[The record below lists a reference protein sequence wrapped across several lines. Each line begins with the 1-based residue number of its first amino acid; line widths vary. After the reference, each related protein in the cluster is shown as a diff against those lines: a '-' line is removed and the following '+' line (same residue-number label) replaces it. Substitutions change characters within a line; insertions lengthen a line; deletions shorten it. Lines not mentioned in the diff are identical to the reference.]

1 MRHFAN
7 AGTSQSAAWCSG
19 DRVEFAERELE
30 VRTLRTALDECRNGA
45 ARIVL
50 IEGAAGCGKSE
61 LVDTLAEWTD
71 TGDEV
76 ALRAYC
82 SPTERALPLGLMRQ
96 LTGDAPAGALPEA
109 SATPDGQPQVS
120 AMREFQAALER
131 LGATTPVIIS
141 VDDVHHAD
149 SASLRYLQHIVRHCR
164 STRML
169 LVLTTPLHQ
178 EGQDAAFGT
187 ELLRSRNV
195 RRIRLRRLSP
205 EGCRRVA
212 AGSHGPTPREA
223 LSGELHAISG
233 GNPLLLRALLEE
245 YRSAPTGTDAFRPE
259 QGGLFGQA
267 VLTCLRHSGPHML
280 DLGAALAV
288 LGDSYTPERAG
299 RLLGVPAF
307 AAAQSVASL
316 SASGILNGHRFPHPH
331 TKTAILDQVP
341 ADVLAGLHLRTA
353 ELLHLES
360 ESVTQVAG
368 HLLAAAQLGRS
379 LTAVPWAV
387 DVLREATEDL
397 LAHGE
402 SVRATKALELAHEL
416 SRDEQQRADIKT
428 RLAAVTWRVN
438 PGRAEKHLS
447 APLAVLRSGRLAAE
461 RLAPLAELLTSQGRI
476 AEAAEVMS
484 MILSDTAASGAGAPA
499 GTGYGR
505 RPAEAAGTSGVRIE
519 NPGEPGGGRPADTET
534 SAETT
539 AAERFLRTTVLTDET
554 LEPVMRALRSLSY
567 FGQPERAAAC
577 CRELIAEAERQK
589 APAWQALFSS
599 ALAAVLLRLSDLHA
613 AEEYAR
619 RALDCLPEQS
629 SSAFIGSPT
638 ATLIRARTLMGD
650 HAAVARQLHQPVA
663 DTLFKSTHGLSYLRA
678 RGLYLMATH
687 QLQAAL
693 GDFLEAGRLAK
704 SWGVDRPAVLPWRTD
719 AADALF
725 RLGETQRAK
734 ALVEQQFADPDA
746 RRPWVRGISLRLRAV
761 TSDPRQQLALLNQSV
776 DELSRSGDRV
786 ELARSLAALGRSLR
800 AVAEPARA
808 DAVIRRAWNLAREC
822 GAESL
827 CEEICPELGPED
839 GTHRRGAPEEYR
851 SDLDTKLSD
860 SERRVATLA
869 ASGYTNRE
877 ISLKLHITVSTV
889 EQHLTRVYR
898 KLNITRR
905 QDLPVDLHLAVST
918 AEAV

>member
-1 MRHFAN
+1 M
-7 AGTSQSAAWCSG
+7 
-19 DRVEFAERELE
+19 EFAEREPEL
-30 VRTLRTALDECRNGA
+30 RALRTALGECRSGA

-61 LVDTLAEWTD
+61 LIDTLAEWTGE
-71 TGDEV
+71 GDDLE
-76 ALRAYC
+76 LRAFG
-82 SPTERALPLGLMRQ
+82 SPTERELPLGLMRQ
-96 LTGDAPAGALPEA
+96 LTGDAPAGALPEVSTA
-109 SATPDGQPQVS
+109 PDGQPQVS

-131 LGATTPVIIS
+131 LSADTPLVIT

-149 SASLRYLQHIVRHCR
+149 SASLRYLQHIVRHGR

-178 EGQDAAFGT
+178 DGQDASFGT

-195 RRIRLRRLSP
+195 RRLRLRRLSP
-205 EGCRRVA
+205 EGCVRVA
-212 AGSHGPTPREA
+212 AGFQGPTPREA

-245 YRSAPTGTDAFRPE
+245 YRSAPAGTDTFRPE

-267 VLTCLRHSGPHML
+267 VLTCLRHSGPHMM

-288 LGDSYTPERAG
+288 LGEAYTPERAG

-316 SASGILNGHRFPHPH
+316 SASGILDGHRFPHPH
-331 TKTAILDQVP
+331 TKTAVLDQVP

-353 ELLHLES
+353 ELLHPEGR
-360 ESVTQVAG
+360 SVTQVAG
-368 HLLAAAQLGRS
+368 HLLAAAQLGGS
-379 LTAVPWAV
+379 LTGVPWAV

-397 LAHGE
+397 LTHGDPA
-402 SVRATKALELAHEL
+402 RATETLELAHEL

-484 MILSDTAASGAGAPA
+484 MILTETAAGGSGGQEGTANGSRPAGAP
-499 GTGYGR
+499 GT
-505 RPAEAAGTSGVRIE
+505 PGVRAE
-519 NPGEPGGGRPADTET
+519 HPRGPGGGRPAAEPED
-534 SAETT
+534 SAETN
-539 AAERFLRTTVLTDET
+539 AAERLLRTTVLTDGT
-554 LEPVMRALRSLSY
+554 LEPVMRALRSLTY
-567 FGQPERAAAC
+567 FGHPERAAVC
-577 CRELIAEAERQK
+577 CRELITEAERQK

-599 ALAAVLLRLSDLHA
+599 VLAAVLLRMSDLHA

-619 RALDCLPEQS
+619 RSLDCLPEQS
-629 SSAFIGSPT
+629 SSAFIGSPV
-638 ATLIRARTLMGD
+638 AILIRARTLMGD
-650 HAAVARQLHQPVA
+650 HASVARQLHQPVA
-663 DTLFKSTHGLSYLRA
+663 ETLFKSTHGLAYLRA
-678 RGLYLMATH
+678 RGLYLTATH
-687 QLQAAL
+687 QLHAAL
-693 GDFLEAGRLAK
+693 GDFMEAGRLAK
-704 SWGVDRPAVLPWRTD
+704 SWGVDRPAMLPWRTD
-719 AADALF
+719 AADVLF

-786 ELARSLAALGRSLR
+786 ELARSLAALGRALR

-822 GAESL
+822 GAEPL
-827 CEEICPELGPED
+827 CEEISPELGPED
-839 GTHRRGAPEEYR
+839 RMRRGGSPEEYR

-877 ISLKLHITVSTV
+877 VSLKLHITVSTV

-918 AEAV
+918 AERV

>member
-1 MRHFAN
+1 M
-7 AGTSQSAAWCSG
+7 GSG
-19 DRVEFAERELE
+19 DTVDFAERELE
-30 VRTLRTALDECRNGA
+30 VRALRTALGECRGGA
-45 ARIVL
+45 TRIVV

-61 LVDTLAEWTD
+61 LIDSLAEWAD
-71 TGDEV
+71 ADDLV
-76 ALRAYC
+76 LRAFG
-82 SPTERALPLGLMRQ
+82 SPTERDLPLGLMRQ
-96 LTGDAPAGALPEA
+96 LTGDAPAGSLPEF
-109 SATPDGQPQVS
+109 SAAPDGEPQVS
-120 AMREFQAALER
+120 AMREFQAALE
-131 LGATTPVIIS
+131 LLSATMPVVIS

-149 SASLRYLQHIVRHCR
+149 SASLRYLQHIVRHSR

-178 EGQDAAFGT
+178 DSQDASFGT

-195 RRIRLRRLSP
+195 RRIRLRRLTP

-212 AGSHGPTPREA
+212 ATSPGPTPREA

-245 YRSAPTGTDAFRPE
+245 YRSAPATTDDFRPE

-267 VLTCLRHSGPHML
+267 VLTCLRHSGPRML

-288 LGDSYTPERAG
+288 LGDAYTPERAG

-307 AAAQSVASL
+307 TAAQSVASL
-316 SASGILNGHRFPHPH
+316 SASGILSGHRFPHPH
-331 TKTAILDQVP
+331 TQTAVLDQVP
-341 ADVLAGLHLRTA
+341 ADVLAGLHLRTG
-353 ELLHLES
+353 ELLHAEG
-360 ESVTQVAG
+360 ESVTRISG
-368 HLLAAAQLGRS
+368 HLLTAAQLGGS
-379 LTAVPWAV
+379 LIALPWAV
-387 DVLREATEDL
+387 DVLREAAEDL
-397 LAHGE
+397 LTHSDPA
-402 SVRATKALELAHEL
+402 RATQALELAHEL

-447 APLAVLRSGRLAAE
+447 APLAVLRAGRLAAE
-461 RLAPLAELLTSQGRI
+461 RLAPLAELLTCQGRV
-476 AEAAEVMS
+476 AEAGEVMS
-484 MILSDTAASGAGAPA
+484 RILRETVAGSTGGQDRNGFGPRPDEDSGVTGTRTENPPGPGEGRLAPGAGSS
-499 GTGYGR
+499 T
-505 RPAEAAGTSGVRIE
+505 
-519 NPGEPGGGRPADTET
+519 
-534 SAETT
+534 ETT
-539 AAERFLRTTVLTDET
+539 AAERFLRTTVLTEDT
-554 LEPVMRALRSLSY
+554 LEPVMRALRSLAY
-567 FGQPERAAAC
+567 FGHPEQAAAC
-577 CRELIAEAERQK
+577 CRELISEAERQK

-599 ALAAVLLRLSDLHA
+599 ALAAVLLRLSDLHS
-613 AEEYAR
+613 AEEYAC

-650 HAAVARQLHQPVA
+650 HAAVARQLHQPVS
-663 DTLFKSTHGLSYLRA
+663 DTLFKSTHGLAYLRA

-687 QLQAAL
+687 QLHAAL
-693 GDFLEAGRLAK
+693 GDFLEAGRLAR

-719 AADALF
+719 AADVLF
-725 RLGETQRAK
+725 RLGETQRART
-734 ALVEQQFADPDA
+734 LVEQQFADPDA

-761 TSDPRQQLALLNQSV
+761 TSDPRQRLTLLNQSV

-786 ELARSLAALGRSLR
+786 ELARSLAELGRALR
-800 AVAEPARA
+800 AVGEPARA
-808 DAVIRRAWNLAREC
+808 DSVIRRAWSLAREC
-822 GAESL
+822 GAETL
-827 CEEICPELGPED
+827 CEEFSPELGPED
-839 GTHRRGAPEEYR
+839 RMRRRGAPEEFR

>member
-1 MRHFAN
+1 M
-7 AGTSQSAAWCSG
+7 
-19 DRVEFAERELE
+19 EFAEREPE
-30 VRTLRTALDECRNGA
+30 VQILRTALGESRGGA

-61 LVDTLAEWTD
+61 LVDTLAEWTEA
-71 TGDEV
+71 GDDLS
-76 ALRAYC
+76 LRAFG
-82 SPTERALPLGLMRQ
+82 SPTERELPLGLMRQ
-96 LTGDAPAGALPEA
+96 LTGDAPAGALPEVSTA
-109 SATPDGQPQVS
+109 PDGQPQVS

-131 LGATTPVIIS
+131 LSAATPLVIS

-178 EGQDAAFGT
+178 DGQDASFGT

-245 YRSAPTGTDAFRPE
+245 YRSAPAGTDSFLPE

-267 VLTCLRHSGPHML
+267 VLTCLRHNGPHML

-288 LGDSYTPERAG
+288 LGDAYTPERAG

-316 SASGILNGHRFPHPH
+316 SASGILDGHRFPHPH
-331 TKTAILDQVP
+331 TERAILDQVP
-341 ADVLAGLHLRTA
+341 ADRLAGLHLRTA
-353 ELLHLES
+353 ELLHLEG
-360 ESVTQVAG
+360 ESVTDVAR
-368 HLLAAAQLGRS
+368 HLLAATHMGGS
-379 LTAVPWAV
+379 LNAAPWAV
-387 DVLREATEDL
+387 DVLREAAEDL
-397 LAHGE
+397 LTRSDPA
-402 SVRATKALELAHEL
+402 RATEALELAHEL
-416 SRDEQQRADIKT
+416 SLDEQQRADIKT

-447 APLAVLRSGRLAAE
+447 APLAVLRSGRLAVE
-461 RLAPLAELLTSQGRI
+461 RLAPLAGLLTSQGRI

-484 MILSDTAASGAGAPA
+484 MILRETVAGGAGGHEGSGHGPRPDEMPSAP
-499 GTGYGR
+499 
-505 RPAEAAGTSGVRIE
+505 VMRIE
-519 NPGEPGGGRPADTET
+519 NPRGPGEGRPSPGTEE
-534 SAETT
+534 SAEATV
-539 AAERFLRTTVLTDET
+539 AERFLRTTVLTDET

-567 FGQPERAAAC
+567 FGHPERAAAC
-577 CRELIAEAERQK
+577 CRELIAEAERQN

-650 HAAVARQLHQPVA
+650 HATVARQLHQPVA

-687 QLQAAL
+687 QLHAAL

-704 SWGVDRPAVLPWRTD
+704 SWGVDRPAILPWRTD
-719 AADALF
+719 AADVLF

-776 DELSRSGDRV
+776 EELSRSGDRV
-786 ELARSLAALGRSLR
+786 ELARSLVALGRSLR
-800 AVAEPARA
+800 AVSEPARA
-808 DAVIRRAWNLAREC
+808 DAVLRRAWNLAREC

-827 CEEICPELGPED
+827 CEEISPELGPED
-839 GTHRRGAPEEYR
+839 RMHRRSAPEECR
-851 SDLDTKLSD
+851 SELDTKLSD

-877 ISLKLHITVSTV
+877 VSLKLHITVSTV

-905 QDLPVDLHLAVST
+905 QDLPVDLHLTVST

>member
-1 MRHFAN
+1 M
-7 AGTSQSAAWCSG
+7 GSG
-19 DRVEFAERELE
+19 DIVDFTERELE
-30 VRTLRTALDECRNGA
+30 VRALRTALGECRGGA
-45 ARIVL
+45 ARIVV

-61 LVDTLAEWTD
+61 LIDSLAEWA
-71 TGDEV
+71 DEDDLV
-76 ALRAYC
+76 LRAFG
-82 SPTERALPLGLMRQ
+82 SPTERDLPLGLMRQ
-96 LTGDAPAGALPEA
+96 LTGDAPAGAFPGV
-109 SATPDGQPQVS
+109 SAAPDGAPQVS
-120 AMREFQAALER
+120 AMREFQAALEQ
-131 LGATTPVIIS
+131 LSATRPVVIS

-149 SASLRYLQHIVRHCR
+149 SASLRYLLHIVRHSR

-178 EGQDAAFGT
+178 DTQDASFGT

-195 RRIRLRRLSP
+195 RRIRLRRLTP

-212 AGSHGPTPREA
+212 AATPGPTPREA
-223 LSGELHAISG
+223 HPDELHAISG

-245 YRSAPTGTDAFRPE
+245 HSSAPAAADGFRPE

-267 VLTCLRHSGPHML
+267 VLTCLRHSGPRML

-288 LGDSYTPERAG
+288 LGDAYTPERAG
-299 RLLGVPAF
+299 RLLGIAAF
-307 AAAQSVASL
+307 TAAQSVASL
-316 SASGILNGHRFPHPH
+316 SASGILSGHRFPHPH
-331 TKTAILDQVP
+331 TQTAVLDQIP

-353 ELLHLES
+353 ELLHVEG
-360 ESVTQVAG
+360 ESVTRVAG
-368 HLLAAAQLGRS
+368 HLLDAARLGGS
-379 LTAVPWAV
+379 PTVLPWAV

-397 LAHGE
+397 LTHSDPG
-402 SVRATKALELAHEL
+402 RATQALELAHEL
-416 SRDEQQRADIKT
+416 SGDEQQRVDIKT

-447 APLAVLRSGRLAAE
+447 APLAVLRAGRLAAE
-461 RLAPLAELLTSQGRI
+461 RLAPLAELLTCQGRV
-476 AEAAEVMS
+476 AEAGEVMS
-484 MILSDTAASGAGAPA
+484 RILRETVASSIGSPDRTEFGPRSD
-499 GTGYGR
+499 
-505 RPAEAAGTSGVRIE
+505 EAADA
-519 NPGEPGGGRPADTET
+519 PGARAAHPRDADGGRPGQGAGSST
-534 SAETT
+534 ETT
-539 AAERFLRTTVLTDET
+539 AAERFLRTVVLTDDT
-554 LEPVMRALRSLSY
+554 LEPVMRALRSLAY
-567 FGQPERAAAC
+567 FGHPERAAAC

-599 ALAAVLLRLSDLHA
+599 ALAAVLLRLSDLSA
-613 AEEYAR
+613 AEDYAC

-629 SSAFIGSPT
+629 SSAFVGSPT

-650 HAAVARQLHQPVA
+650 HAAVARQLHQPVS

-678 RGLYLMATH
+678 RGHYLMATH
-687 QLQAAL
+687 QLHAAL

-719 AADALF
+719 AADVLF
-725 RLGETQRAK
+725 RLGETQRART
-734 ALVEQQFADPDA
+734 LVDQQFADPDA
-746 RRPWVRGISLRLRAV
+746 RRPWVRGISLRLRAM
-761 TSDPRQQLALLNQSV
+761 TSDPRQRLTLLNQSV
-776 DELSRSGDRV
+776 DELGRSGDRV
-786 ELARSLAALGRSLR
+786 ELARSLAELGRALR
-800 AVAEPARA
+800 AVSEQARA

-822 GAESL
+822 GAEAL
-827 CEEICPELGPED
+827 CEEFSPELGPED
-839 GTHRRGAPEEYR
+839 RMRRRGAPEEFR
-851 SDLDTKLSD
+851 SDPDTKLSD

>member
-1 MRHFAN
+1 MQA
-7 AGTSQSAAWCSG
+7 
-19 DRVEFAERELE
+19 
-30 VRTLRTALDECRNGA
+30 LRTALDECRSGA

-61 LVDTLAEWTD
+61 LIDTLAEWTD
-71 TGDEV
+71 EGEDL
-76 ALRAYC
+76 ALRAFG
-82 SPTERALPLGLMRQ
+82 SLAERDLPLGLIRQ
-96 LTGDAPAGALPEA
+96 LIGDAPAGALPEVSTA
-109 SATPDGQPQVS
+109 PDGQPQVS

-131 LGATTPVIIS
+131 LSTATPLVIA

-149 SASLRYLQHIVRHCR
+149 SASLRYLQHIVRHGR
-164 STRML
+164 TTRML

-178 EGQDAAFGT
+178 DGQDASFGT

-195 RRIRLRRLSP
+195 RRVRLRRLSA
-205 EGCRRVA
+205 EGSRRLA
-212 AGSHGPTPREA
+212 SDSSGPTPSEA
-223 LSGELHAISG
+223 LSDELHTISG

-245 YRSAPTGTDAFRPE
+245 YRSAPAGTGVFRPE

-267 VLTCLRHSGPHML
+267 VLTCLLHSGPHML

-288 LGDSYTPERAG
+288 LGDAYTPERAG
-299 RLLGVPAF
+299 RLLRVPAF

-316 SASGILNGHRFPHPH
+316 AASGILDGHRFPHPH
-331 TKTAILDQVP
+331 TETAILDQVP

-353 ELLHLES
+353 ELLHLAG
-360 ESVTQVAG
+360 ESVTAVSG
-368 HLLAAAQLGRS
+368 HLLAAARLGGS
-379 LTAVPWAV
+379 PADVSWAV
-387 DVLREATEDL
+387 DVLREAAEDL
-397 LAHGE
+397 LTHQDPD
-402 SVRATKALELAHEL
+402 RATDALELAHEL

-461 RLAPLAELLTSQGRI
+461 RLAPLAELLTCQGRI
-476 AEAAEVMS
+476 AEAAEVRS
-484 MILSDTAASGAGAPA
+484 RILKETVASGAGGHEGA
-499 GTGYGR
+499 GYASG
-505 RPAEAAGTSGVRIE
+505 ADEAAGGPRVRIDH
-519 NPGEPGGGRPADTET
+519 PGGHGEGRPVAGADGGT
-534 SAETT
+534 ETT
-539 AAERFLRTTVLTDET
+539 AAERFLRTTVLTDDT
-554 LEPVMRALRSLSY
+554 LEPVMRALRSLTYS
-567 FGQPERAAAC
+567 GHPEHAAAC
-577 CRELIAEAERQK
+577 CRELIDEAERQN

-687 QLQAAL
+687 QLHAAL
-693 GDFLEAGRLAK
+693 GDFLEAGRLAR
-704 SWGVDRPAVLPWRTD
+704 SWGVDRPAMLPWRTD

-734 ALVEQQFADPDA
+734 ALVDQQFADPDA
-746 RRPWVRGISLRLRAV
+746 RGPWVRGISLRLRAV
-761 TSDPRQQLALLNQSV
+761 TSDPRQQLSFLNQSV
-776 DELSRSGDRV
+776 DELGRSGDRV
-786 ELARSLAALGRSLR
+786 ELARSLAELGRSLR
-800 AVAEPARA
+800 AAGEPARA

-827 CEEICPELGPED
+827 CEDICPELGRQDRTRE
-839 GTHRRGAPEEYR
+839 RIAPAECR
-851 SDLDTKLSD
+851 ADVDTKLSD

-905 QDLPVDLHLAVST
+905 QDLPVDLQLTVST

>member
-1 MRHFAN
+1 M
-7 AGTSQSAAWCSG
+7 AGHVGPAACRSG
-19 DRVEFAERELE
+19 DRVEFAEREPE
-30 VRTLRTALDECRNGA
+30 IQALRTALNECRSGA
-45 ARIVL
+45 ARILL

-61 LVDTLAEWTD
+61 LIDTLAEWAD
-71 TGDEV
+71 TGKDL
-76 ALRAYC
+76 ALRAFG
-82 SPTERALPLGLMRQ
+82 SPAERDLPLGLMRQ

-109 SATPDGQPQVS
+109 STAPDGQPQIS

-131 LGATTPVIIS
+131 LSATTPLVIC

-149 SASLRYLQHIVRHCR
+149 SASLRYLQHLVRHGR

-169 LVLTTPLHQ
+169 LALTTPLHQ
-178 EGQDAAFGT
+178 DGQNASFST

-205 EGCRRVA
+205 EGCLRVA
-212 AGSHGPTPREA
+212 AGSHGPLPREA

-245 YRSAPTGTDAFRPE
+245 YRSAPTGTDTFRPE

-267 VLTCLRHSGPHML
+267 VLTCLQHNGPHML
-280 DLGAALAV
+280 GLGPALAV
-288 LGDSYTPERAG
+288 LGDAYTPERAG
-299 RLLGVPAF
+299 RLLDAPAF
-307 AAAQSVASL
+307 TVAQSVASL
-316 SASGILNGHRFPHPH
+316 SASGILDGHRFPHPH
-331 TKTAILDQVP
+331 TERAVLDQVP

-353 ELLHLES
+353 ELLRLEG
-360 ESVTQVAG
+360 ESVTRVAG
-368 HLLAAAQLGRS
+368 HLLAAHLGGAV
-379 LTAVPWAV
+379 TAAPLWAV
-387 DVLREATEDL
+387 DVLREAAEDL
-397 LAHGE
+397 LTHNAAA
-402 SVRATKALELAHEL
+402 RAMEALELAHEL

-438 PGRAEKHLS
+438 PGRAEQHLS
-447 APLAVLRSGRLAAE
+447 APLAVLRSGRMAVE
-461 RLAPLAELLTSQGRI
+461 RLAPLAELLNGQGRI

-484 MILSDTAASGAGAPA
+484 RILGGTAANDAG
-499 GTGYGR
+499 GTGSAPRPDETPGTTGGR
-505 RPAEAAGTSGVRIE
+505 SENPRSPEETRPSPGTETNAEAAS
-519 NPGEPGGGRPADTET
+519 
-534 SAETT
+534 
-539 AAERFLRTTVLTDET
+539 AERFLRTTVLTDET
-554 LEPVMRALRSLSY
+554 LEPVMRALRFLAY
-567 FGQPERAAAC
+567 FGHPEQAVAC
-577 CRELIAEAERQK
+577 CRELIEEAERQK

-599 ALAAVLLRLSDLHA
+599 ALASVLLRLSDLHA

-638 ATLIRARTLMGD
+638 ATLIRALTLMGD

-663 DTLFKSTHGLSYLRA
+663 DTLFKSTHGLAYLRA
-678 RGLYLMATH
+678 RGLYLLATH
-687 QLQAAL
+687 QLQPAL
-693 GDFLEAGRLAK
+693 GDFLETGRLAAR
-704 SWGVDRPAVLPWRTD
+704 WGVDRPAVLPWRTD
-719 AADALF
+719 AADVLF

-761 TSDPRQQLALLNQSV
+761 TSDSRQQVLLLNQSV

-786 ELARSLAALGRSLR
+786 ELARSLAALSRALR
-800 AVAEPARA
+800 AVSEPARA
-808 DAVIRRAWNLAREC
+808 DMVLRRAWNLAREC
-822 GAESL
+822 GAEAL
-827 CEEICPELGPED
+827 CEEICPGLRPD
-839 GTHRRGAPEEYR
+839 DRAPRPSAPEEFR

-869 ASGYTNRE
+869 AGGYTNRE

-905 QDLPVDLHLAVST
+905 QDLPVDLHLTVST
-918 AEAV
+918 AEAA

>member
-1 MRHFAN
+1 M
-7 AGTSQSAAWCSG
+7 
-19 DRVEFAERELE
+19 EFAEREPE
-30 VRTLRTALDECRNGA
+30 VQALRTALGECRSGA

-61 LVDTLAEWTD
+61 LIDTLSEWTD
-71 TGDEV
+71 AGDDL
-76 ALRAYC
+76 ALRAFG
-82 SPTERALPLGLMRQ
+82 SPTERDLPLGLMRQ
-96 LTGDAPAGALPEA
+96 LTGDAPAGALPECSTA
-109 SATPDGQPQVS
+109 PDGQPQVS

-131 LGATTPVIIS
+131 LSATTPLVLS

-149 SASLRYLQHIVRHCR
+149 SASLRYLQHIVRHGR

-178 EGQDAAFGT
+178 DGQDASFGT
-187 ELLRSRNV
+187 ELLRSRNL

-205 EGCRRVA
+205 EGCLRVA
-212 AGSHGPTPREA
+212 AGSPGPTPREA

-245 YRSAPTGTDAFRPE
+245 YRSAPTDAFRPE

-288 LGDSYTPERAG
+288 LGDAYTSQRAG

-316 SASGILNGHRFPHPH
+316 SACGILNGHHFPHPY
-331 TKTAILDQVP
+331 TETAILDQVP

-353 ELLHLES
+353 ELLHLEG
-360 ESVTQVAG
+360 ESVSQVAG
-368 HLLAAAQLGRS
+368 HLLAAARMGGS

-387 DVLREATEDL
+387 DVLREAAEDL
-397 LAHGE
+397 LTQSDPA
-402 SVRATKALELAHEL
+402 RATQALELAHEL

-447 APLAVLRSGRLAAE
+447 VPLAVLRSGRLAAE
-461 RLAPLAELLTSQGRI
+461 RLAPLAELLSSQGRI
-476 AEAAEVMS
+476 AEATEVRS
-484 MILSDTAASGAGAPA
+484 MILRETVASGAGGHE
-499 GTGYGR
+499 GTGYGP
-505 RPAEAAGTSGVRIE
+505 RPAEAAGTPGVRSE
-519 NPGEPGGGRPADTET
+519 TARGPGEGRPAPGAE
-534 SAETT
+534 SGAETA
-539 AAERFLRTTVLTDET
+539 AAEHFLRTTALTDET
-554 LEPVMRALRSLSY
+554 LEPVMRALRTLSY
-567 FGQPERAAAC
+567 FGHPERAAVC

-629 SSAFIGSPT
+629 SSAFMGSPT

-663 DTLFKSTHGLSYLRA
+663 ETLFKSTHGLAYLRA

-687 QLQAAL
+687 QLHAAL
-693 GDFLEAGRLAK
+693 GDFLEAGRLAR
-704 SWGVDRPAVLPWRTD
+704 SWGVDRPAILPWRTD
-719 AADALF
+719 AADVLF

-734 ALVEQQFADPDA
+734 VLVEQQFADPDA

-786 ELARSLAALGRSLR
+786 ELTRSLAALGRSLR
-800 AVAEPARA
+800 AIAEPARA

-822 GAESL
+822 GAQSL
-827 CEEICPELGPED
+827 CEEIRPELGPED
-839 GTHRRGAPEEYR
+839 RMSRSGAPEEYR

-905 QDLPVDLHLAVST
+905 QDLPVDLHLAVSA